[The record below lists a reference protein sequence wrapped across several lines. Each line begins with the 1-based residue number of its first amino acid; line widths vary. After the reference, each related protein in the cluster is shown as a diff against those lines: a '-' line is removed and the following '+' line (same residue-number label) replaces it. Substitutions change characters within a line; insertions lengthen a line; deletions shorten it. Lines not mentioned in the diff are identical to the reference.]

1 MDYLLGKFQMN
12 VPELPPFLLEP
23 LAVDREREEFMKA
36 MAGKS
41 ISEFDGQVSHH
52 LMSSLKLSLFHVELG
67 G

>member
-1 MDYLLGKFQMN
+1 MLKNSKFQMN

-41 ISEFDGQVSHH
+41 SMSEYDGQVCA
-52 LMSSLKLSLFHVELG
+52 ELAMPMPSCVT
-67 G
+67 

>member
-1 MDYLLGKFQMN
+1 MN

-41 ISEFDGQVSHH
+41 ISEFDGQVGAVRSIVV
-52 LMSSLKLSLFHVELG
+52 SFAWSARFPRNV
-67 G
+67 

>member
-1 MDYLLGKFQMN
+1 MN

-41 ISEFDGQVSHH
+41 ISEYDGQVEKTSFCFWDTSIPGNGNNCFCHKK
-52 LMSSLKLSLFHVELG
+52 LKH
-67 G
+67 

>member
-1 MDYLLGKFQMN
+1 MN

-41 ISEFDGQVSHH
+41 SMSEYDGQVCAE
-52 LMSSLKLSLFHVELG
+52 LAMSMPSCVT
-67 G
+67 

>member
-1 MDYLLGKFQMN
+1 MN

-41 ISEFDGQVSHH
+41 SMSEYDGQVCANCQMTQSVNHKP
-52 LMSSLKLSLFHVELG
+52 SFVT
-67 G
+67 

>member
-1 MDYLLGKFQMN
+1 MN

-41 ISEFDGQVSHH
+41 ITEFDGQVTKH
-52 LMSSLKLSLFHVELG
+52 SLKRIEIETKTMIFCG
-67 G
+67 P